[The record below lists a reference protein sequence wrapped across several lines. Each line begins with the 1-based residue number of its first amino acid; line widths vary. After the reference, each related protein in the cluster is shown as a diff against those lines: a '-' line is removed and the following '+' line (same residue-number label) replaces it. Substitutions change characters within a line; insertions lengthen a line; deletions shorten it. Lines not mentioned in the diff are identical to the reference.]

1 MKKNARD
8 LVLGIDLGGTKVLT
22 GVVNSR
28 GEVISCDRDITPV
41 AEGQEAVVETIVES
55 ANRSIKVAG
64 ASTKNLVAAGIGI
77 PGPSNPKTGILFT
90 SPHLPG
96 WCDVPIRSIM
106 QDALGVNA
114 FLINDANAAAVGELH
129 CGAARGARNMI
140 YITVSTGIG
149 SGVIIDG
156 EIYTGTSGT
165 AGELGHMTINDNGPL
180 CNCGNNGCW
189 ESLASGTALA
199 KEARRRIDEGA
210 RTSIVDYM
218 SGDVG
223 QVTAEVIHQA
233 AQDGDGV
240 AREIIQLG
248 AYYLGVG
255 LANLL
260 NIFNPEVIVIGG
272 GLSNMG
278 DMLLQP
284 AFREA
289 ERRAFQRNYQDA
301 RFLPAELGNNS
312 GIIGAAIFAL
322 EQMCKND

>member
-1 MKKNARD
+1 LKKDTRD

-22 GVVNSR
+22 GVINSR
-28 GEVISCDRDITPV
+28 GKVVSCDRDITPV
-41 AEGQEAVVETIVES
+41 AKGQDAVVRTICES
-55 ANRSIKVAG
+55 ADRSVNGAG
-64 ASTKNLVAAGIGI
+64 ASVTDLVAAGIGI
-77 PGPSNPKTGILFT
+77 PGPSNPRTGILFT

-106 QDALGVNA
+106 EEALGIKA

-129 CGAARGARNMI
+129 FGAARGARNMI

-156 EIYTGTSGT
+156 EIYTGSNGT
-165 AGELGHMTINDNGPL
+165 AGELGHMTIDDNGPR

-189 ESLASGTALA
+189 ESVASGTALA
-199 KEARRRIDEGA
+199 REARKRINEGA
-210 RTSIVDYM
+210 RTSILDY
-218 SGDVG
+218 VG
-223 QVTAEVIHQA
+223 GEVEQVTAKVIHQA
-233 AQDGDGV
+233 AQDDDSL
-240 AREIIQLG
+240 AKELIQHS

-278 DMLLQP
+278 DRLLQP
-284 AFREA
+284 AYKEA
-289 ERRAFQRNYQDA
+289 ERRAFKRNYQDV
-301 RFLPAELGNNS
+301 RFAQAELGHNS

-322 EQMCKND
+322 EQMNKKD